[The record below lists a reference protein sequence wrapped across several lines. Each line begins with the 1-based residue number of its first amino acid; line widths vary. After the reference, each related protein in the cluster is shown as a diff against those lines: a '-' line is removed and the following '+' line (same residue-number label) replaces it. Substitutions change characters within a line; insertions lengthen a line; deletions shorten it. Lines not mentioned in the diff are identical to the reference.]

1 METKKKKVL
10 GRGLGNLLDDS
21 PSAKRAKAN
30 AGITNVPLDKIRV
43 NPDNPRKKFLKTAI
57 QGLASTIKTHG
68 LLQPILVRP
77 EGEHFRLI
85 SGERRLR
92 ACRELKLK
100 TIPAI
105 VKEFKSHDVQ
115 EVSLIENIQRE
126 QLDAIE
132 EAAALKAIL
141 DSKEMTQEE
150 LASRVGKSRAAIAN
164 RVRLLNL
171 PFNIQAEIADGKLSE
186 GHVRPLLA
194 IKSEAL
200 QSKLCDKIIREE
212 LNARQIEDL
221 VRNYTGKAIKK
232 TKAVD
237 KVSADLKALIL
248 DLEKTLSLRVKINH
262 NSKAQKGK
270 LTIEYFNLD
279 DLDKVVNKLKNR

>member
-1 METKKKKVL
+1 MEAKKKKVL

-30 AGITNVPLDKIRV
+30 AGITNVPLGKIRV

-77 EGEHFRLI
+77 EDEHFRLI

-105 VKEFKSHDVQ
+105 VKEFKNDDVQ

-194 IKSEAL
+194 IKNEAI

-232 TKAVD
+232 TKTVARA
-237 KVSADLKALIL
+237 SADIKALIL
-248 DLEKTLSLRVKINH
+248 DLEKALSLRVKINH
-262 NSKAQKGK
+262 NSKNQKGK

>member
-1 METKKKKVL
+1 MEAKKKKVL

-30 AGITNVPLDKIRV
+30 AGITNVPLGKIRI

-77 EGEHFRLI
+77 EDEHFRLI

-105 VKEFKSHDVQ
+105 VKEFKNDDVQ

-232 TKAVD
+232 TKAVA
-237 KVSADLKALIL
+237 KVSADIKALIS
-248 DLEKTLSLRVKINH
+248 DLEKALSLRVKINH

-270 LTIEYFNLD
+270 LIIEYFNLD

>member
-30 AGITNVPLDKIRV
+30 AGITNVPLGKIRV

-77 EGEHFRLI
+77 EGEYFRLI

-105 VKEFKSHDVQ
+105 VKEFKNDDVQ

-194 IKSEAL
+194 IKSEAI

-232 TKAVD
+232 TKTVAR
-237 KVSADLKALIL
+237 VSADIKALIL
-248 DLEKTLSLRVKINH
+248 DLEKALSLRVKIKH
-262 NSKAQKGK
+262 NSKDQKGK

>member
-30 AGITNVPLDKIRV
+30 AGITNVPLGKIRV

-57 QGLASTIKTHG
+57 QGLASTIKAHG
-68 LLQPILVRP
+68 LLQPILVCP

-105 VKEFKSHDVQ
+105 VKEFKNHDVQ

-150 LASRVGKSRAAIAN
+150 LASRVGKSRATIAN

-194 IKSEAL
+194 IKSEVL

-232 TKAVD
+232 TKTVD
-237 KVSADLKALIL
+237 KVSADIKALIS